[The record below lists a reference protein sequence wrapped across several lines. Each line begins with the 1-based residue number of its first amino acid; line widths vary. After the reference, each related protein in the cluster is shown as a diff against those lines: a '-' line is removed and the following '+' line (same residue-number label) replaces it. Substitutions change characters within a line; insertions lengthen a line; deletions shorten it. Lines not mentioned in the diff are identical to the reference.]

1 LSEIKEINEKKRKED
16 DVLLAIAAGNRRP
29 IVPNMSF
36 EYVDSEI
43 HEDVYQIIKYSC
55 GEVCSSADQVDKVMR
70 TWTTFVEP
78 ILGVQPRAHCVE
90 DAAVVKHKSRT
101 PMASVGGNN
110 VTANNGVAVKEADGD
125 ESITKEQAQ
134 SSRALL
140 ANGVPEDAQNGFHD
154 ADRTVRRGKGPSNTS
169 VHGSVFHT
177 AGEMLALTGQNI
189 STERSVENTHLP
201 QSEQDQRKTNMEL
214 TSGLCCLLNMELT
227 SFKVHFSVAYF
238 L

>member
-1 LSEIKEINEKKRKED
+1 MWVTGVQTCALPISALLSEIKDINEKKRKED

-78 ILGVQPRAHCVE
+78 ILGVQPRARCVE
-90 DAAVVKHKSRT
+90 DAGVVKLKSRT
-101 PMASVGGNN
+101 PTASVGENN
-110 VTANNGVAVKEADGD
+110 NATANGAVAVKQADGD
-125 ESITKEQAQ
+125 ESIPKEQAQ

-140 ANGVPEDAQNGFHD
+140 AKIGRAHV
-154 ADRTVRRGKGPSNTS
+154 
-169 VHGSVFHT
+169 
-177 AGEMLALTGQNI
+177 
-189 STERSVENTHLP
+189 
-201 QSEQDQRKTNMEL
+201 
-214 TSGLCCLLNMELT
+214 
-227 SFKVHFSVAYF
+227 
-238 L
+238 